1 MGSTENVTMVKHT
14 PASVGETQ
22 MFSLMNK
29 VSTHGAPFQSGV
41 EPRATRD
48 PTVPIPPLDM
58 ITALPSLAGVMA
70 SLRGFKLGINGIT
83 LSTKGCWFSTLDT
96 EASRSNSN
104 SPSVQHP
111 ERWFKNSDRSW
122 RPLTN
127 TQPLPETL
135 NGSHGSHDKDEPPA
149 CADPGLLSASLP
161 SLAGCCLLL
170 EPGPRHVAAL
180 SHLGSPT
187 PGPHLALP
195 PISSASHLPARTSA
209 FPSVKWS
216 LVLLRQRHRAPS
228 TQQTQY

>member
-1 MGSTENVTMVKHT
+1 MGSTESVTMVKHT

-58 ITALPSLAGVMA
+58 ITALPSLAGIMA

-111 ERWFKNSDRSW
+111 ERWFKNSDGSIN
-122 RPLTN
+122 LLFMTN
-127 TQPLPETL
+127 CEASFVVQLST
-135 NGSHGSHDKDEPPA
+135 
-149 CADPGLLSASLP
+149 LLSVVLSLRDLVFP
-161 SLAGCCLLL
+161 FSIC
-170 EPGPRHVAAL
+170 H
-180 SHLGSPT
+180 SHS
-187 PGPHLALP
+187 
-195 PISSASHLPARTSA
+195 
-209 FPSVKWS
+209 
-216 LVLLRQRHRAPS
+216 
-228 TQQTQY
+228 Y